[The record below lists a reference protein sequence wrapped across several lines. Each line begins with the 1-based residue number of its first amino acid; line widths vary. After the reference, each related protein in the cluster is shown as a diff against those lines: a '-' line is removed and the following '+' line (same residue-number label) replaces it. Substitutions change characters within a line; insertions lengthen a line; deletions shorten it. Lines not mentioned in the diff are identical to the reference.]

1 MTRKYPKVGE
11 RVAFVYHGKPRVG
24 TVEAKNRKY
33 MTLEHFDTKTGR
45 EYSCF
50 LFHKVEGR
58 DSSASGITI
67 L

>member
-33 MTLEHFDTKTGR
+33 MTLEHFTSLR
-45 EYSCF
+45 
-50 LFHKVEGR
+50 
-58 DSSASGITI
+58 TI
-67 L
+67 LSIWPTTLPDCRTLHIFL